1 MEKNNTEQLVI
12 MAAKQV
18 FIEKGY
24 AETSMSDIAIKAGIN
39 RPALHYY
46 FRTKEK
52 MFEAVFADIV
62 HSFVPSIQEVLLM
75 AIPIDERIVKVADIY
90 FETMQREPLLP
101 MFVLREVQRDALHL
115 LNTARKIE
123 TIQYMGKIGAALEAE
138 MSEGKIRRVP
148 VEFVFYTFYGLLFAP
163 FLSKP
168 LTDVAF
174 NHDNENF
181 ADRLC
186 EWKEQVVRQM
196 KSLLC
201 P

>member
-75 AIPIDERIVKVADIY
+75 AIPIDERIVKVVDIY
-90 FETMQREPLLP
+90 FETMQWEPLLP

>member
-1 MEKNNTEQLVI
+1 